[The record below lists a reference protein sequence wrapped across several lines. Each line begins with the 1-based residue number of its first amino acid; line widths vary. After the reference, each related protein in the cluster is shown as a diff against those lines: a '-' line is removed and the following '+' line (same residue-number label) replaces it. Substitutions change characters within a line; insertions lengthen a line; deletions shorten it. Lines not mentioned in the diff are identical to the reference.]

1 MTLGDLIP
9 LRDPRPL
16 YLQAEDALVQFLAN
30 TEPGEQ
36 LPSEPQLAQKLGVS
50 RSTLR
55 EALRVLKDK
64 GLIVR
69 RQGVG
74 TFVQPRPP
82 LIPSG
87 LETLESLDIVA
98 DRLGTAVSTI
108 QVQIEQQPA
117 SPELVEKLLLPPG
130 ALVTCVRRVKMV
142 GEQRVAFMEDMVP
155 AAVASAE
162 ELRSEFQD
170 SVLDYLRKRGKPQPD
185 HARADI
191 RALPADGELAM
202 RLGQPPGTAL
212 LLLEEILYSEEG
224 KPMDYS
230 RNYFVPGY
238 FSFHVIR
245 RIGSR

>member
-16 YLQAEDALVQFLAN
+16 YLQAEDALVQFLAR

-74 TFVQPRPP
+74 TFVQPQPP

-87 LETLESLDIVA
+87 LETLESLDVVA
-98 DRLGTAVSTI
+98 DRLGTVVSTI
-108 QVQIEQQPA
+108 QVQIEEQPA

-130 ALVTCVRRVKMV
+130 ALVTCVRRVKMA

-155 AAVASAE
+155 ATVASAE

-185 HARADI
+185 YARADI

-202 RLGQPPGTAL
+202 RLARPPGTAL
-212 LLLEEILYSEEG
+212 LLLEEVLYSEEG

>member
-1 MTLGDLIP
+1 MTLDDLTP

-16 YLQAEDALVQFLAN
+16 YLQAEDTLVHFLAN
-30 TEPGEQ
+30 TEAGEQ
-36 LPSEPQLAQKLGVS
+36 LPSEPELAQKLGVS

-55 EALRVLKDK
+55 EALRALKDK

-69 RQGVG
+69 RRGVG
-74 TFVQPRPP
+74 TFVQSRSP
-82 LIPSG
+82 LILSG
-87 LETLESLDIVA
+87 LETLESLDVVA
-98 DRLGTAVSTI
+98 DRLGMVVSTT
-108 QVQIEQQPA
+108 QVQIEEQPA

-130 ALVTCVRRVKMV
+130 ALVTCVRRVKMAR
-142 GEQRVAFMEDMVP
+142 EQPVAYMEDMVP
-155 AAVASAE
+155 ATVASVE
-162 ELRSEFQD
+162 ELRFEFQD
-170 SVLDYLRKRGKPQPD
+170 SVLDYLRRRGKPQPD

-212 LLLEEILYSEEG
+212 LLLEEVLYSRKGE
-224 KPMDYS
+224 PIDFS